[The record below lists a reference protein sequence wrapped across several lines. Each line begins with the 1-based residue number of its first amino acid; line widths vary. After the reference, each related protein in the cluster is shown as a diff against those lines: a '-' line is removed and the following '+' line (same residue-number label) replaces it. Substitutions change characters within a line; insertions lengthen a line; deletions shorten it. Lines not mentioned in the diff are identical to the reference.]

1 MFNNR
6 IAICV
11 MTASGMTATLFLK
24 TRKGIV
30 FEKQLEQVTFASL
43 KNQYHITVVRM
54 LLSENDTYL
63 KLIELPKGVV
73 ATRDLV
79 KDQMSMVVPE
89 PIDDVFMDWKTVET
103 TSDNTSVQVFVVK
116 QSVLAPMLKSAHDAG
131 VEITACE
138 PPSLAVARLTKHINE
153 SFLLIYPQA
162 KPEYLVAVAGG
173 KVLEVASVDA
183 LHSLEDAKK
192 AFVLYVKKL
201 WGVTVTAIATDVPNP
216 VLGLATK
223 TDFQGSDMDVL
234 TVPSVA
240 SAKQTRSLPIP
251 LIIGGVALLVCIA
264 AFLIIR
270 VFGTK
275 LEITK
280 GEPSSVAVVSPSAAA
295 QPTAVPIQKSSLAI
309 EIQNGNGEAGLAG
322 KWKTVLT
329 EAGYT
334 TITTGN
340 ADNYEYRTVIVQ
352 AKTAEIAA
360 MIMKDLE
367 SPNASATAAPSFLD
381 SSSSVDA
388 IVIVGRNPAL

>member
-11 MTASGMTATLFLK
+11 MTASGMTATLFVK
-24 TRKGIV
+24 TRNGVV
-30 FEKQLEQVTFASL
+30 FEKRIEQISFASL
-43 KNQYHITVVRM
+43 KKQYHITEVRM
-54 LLSENDTYL
+54 LLSEDDTYL
-63 KLIELPKGVV
+63 KLIELPRGVV
-73 ATRDLV
+73 ATRELV
-79 KDQMSMVVPE
+79 KEYMSMMVPE

-116 QSVLAPMLKSAHDAG
+116 QSVLAPMIQSARDAG
-131 VEITACE
+131 VQITACE

-153 SFLLIYPQA
+153 SFLLIYPPQ
-162 KPEYLVAVAGG
+162 KPEYLVAISGG

-192 AFVLYVKKL
+192 SFVLYVKKL

-216 VLGLATK
+216 MVGLAAK
-223 TDFQGSDMDVL
+223 TDFQGSDMEVL
-234 TVPSVA
+234 TIPSVE
-240 SAKQTRSLPIP
+240 SAKQNRSLPIP

-264 AFLIIR
+264 AFLVIR
-270 VFGTK
+270 VFGMKPMVTN
-275 LEITK
+275 
-280 GEPSSVAVVSPSAAA
+280 GEQSSVAVVSPAAT
-295 QPTAVPIQKSSLAI
+295 PTAIPVQKSSIAI

-322 KWKTVLT
+322 KWKKVLT

-340 ADNYEYRTVIVQ
+340 ADNYEYKTVIVQ
-352 AKTAEIAA
+352 AKTAAIVA
-360 MIMKDLE
+360 MLLKDLE
-367 SPNASATAAPSFLD
+367 SPNASATAASTFLD
-381 SSSSVDA
+381 NAASVDG